1 MDFLYDNYDHP
12 KEQEMRD
19 LPEKQEFGKKT
30 GRLMMK
36 SLYGLIMVVLLS
48 FSLCGCGLVDKIKDK
63 IFPGA
68 ETEAEEPDP
77 GEYRQNPEAEPVIVI
92 NAADIKVDFAA
103 DVTPTP
109 SPTPFVYEEI
119 YDDENKT
126 YSKET
131 KSLEEVVLTFIGD
144 ISFAEGFAN
153 MNALY
158 AGQNGI
164 LGCIKPEVIEGLN
177 DCDIFFANNEF
188 PYSSR
193 GSATQGKKFTFRA
206 KPENVSFLHDIGVD
220 IVSLGNNHAYD
231 FGPDALMDTF
241 DILEKAKIPYV
252 GAGRN
257 ISEAMKP
264 VYYKV
269 NGRTIAFTS
278 ATQIERFSNPDTK
291 EATED
296 SPGVLRTLDPSRML
310 TCIRDAEENSDF
322 VVVYVHWGSENTDL
336 VDDSQKKLA
345 ADYVAAGADLI
356 IGDHSHCLQG
366 IDYVEGVP
374 VIYSLGN
381 FWFNSR
387 TIDTGFVRVVLDT
400 PQSPDEAVR
409 VTSFEF
415 VPCIQRGCRTYLADE
430 EEKERIL
437 SYLQGISRYALVNP
451 DGSVQPSDTNH
462 NIQNGANTSP
472 SRQFLN
478 NNNTEN
484 NSEAGAAE
492 TPTVDPMTELLLQQQ
507 AILEQMAQGE
517 AASEPSEG
525 GL

>member
-1 MDFLYDNYDHP
+1 
-12 KEQEMRD
+12 MRD
-19 LPEKQEFGKKT
+19 LSDKREFGKKT
-30 GRLMMK
+30 GRLMTK
-36 SLYGLIMVVLLS
+36 SLYGLILCALL
-48 FSLCGCGLVDKIKDK
+48 FLCGCDLADKIKEK
-63 IFPGA
+63 IFPRA
-68 ETEAEEPDP
+68 ETEAEETSDS
-77 GEYRQNPEAEPVIVI
+77 GQYRQNPDAEPVIVI
-92 NAADIKVDFAA
+92 NAADIKVDFTA

-109 SPTPFVYEEI
+109 TPAPFVYEEI

-144 ISFAEGFAN
+144 ISFAEGYAN

-158 AGQNGI
+158 AGKSGI

-177 DCDIFFANNEF
+177 DSDIFFANNEF

-231 FGPDALMDTF
+231 FGPEALLDTF
-241 DILEKAKIPYV
+241 DILEEAKIPYV

-257 ISEAMKP
+257 INEAMKP

-278 ATQIERFSNPDTK
+278 ATQIERLANPDTK

-310 TCIRDAEENSDF
+310 ACIRDAEENSDF

-345 ADYVAAGADLI
+345 AEYAAAGADLI

-400 PQSPDEAVR
+400 PQSFDEAVKLR
-409 VTSFEF
+409 SFEF
-415 VPCIQRGCRTYLADE
+415 VPCIQKGCRTYLADQE
-430 EEKERIL
+430 DKERIL

-451 DGSVQPSDTNH
+451 DGHIEPSDTNH

-478 NNNTEN
+478 NNTDNTQE
-484 NSEAGAAE
+484 EAAE
-492 TPTVDPMTELLLQQQ
+492 ETVPVDPMTELLLQQQ
-507 AILEQMAQGE
+507 ALLEQAAQGE
-517 AASEPSEG
+517 AGSEPSEG
-525 GL
+525 E

>member
-1 MDFLYDNYDHP
+1 MKN
-12 KEQEMRD
+12 
-19 LPEKQEFGKKT
+19 LPEEQEFGKKT
-30 GRLMMK
+30 GRLMTK
-36 SLYGLIMVVLLS
+36 SLYGLILCYFLAI
-48 FSLCGCGLVDKIKDK
+48 SLCGCGFTDKLKELVFPESESKDT
-63 IFPGA
+63 GDA
-68 ETEAEEPDP
+68 

-92 NAADIKVDFAA
+92 NAEDIKVDFTV

-119 YDDENKT
+119 YDDENRT

-131 KSLEEVVLTFIGD
+131 KNLEEVVLTFIGD
-144 ISFAEGFAN
+144 ISFAEGYAN

-158 AGQNGI
+158 AGKNGI
-164 LGCIKPEVIEGLN
+164 LGCINPEVIEGLN

-188 PYSSR
+188 PYSNR

-231 FGPDALMDTF
+231 FGPEALLDTF

-269 NGRTIAFTS
+269 NGRTVAFTS

-310 TCIRDAEENSDF
+310 SCIREAEENSDF

-345 ADYVAAGADLI
+345 AEYVAAGADLI

-387 TIDTGFVRVVLDT
+387 TIDTGYVRAVLDT
-400 PQSPDEAVR
+400 PRDYEEP
-409 VTSFEF
+409 VTLRSFEF
-415 VPCIQRGCRTYLADE
+415 VPCIQKGCRTLLAQQED
-430 EEKERIL
+430 KERIL
-437 SYLQGISRYALVNP
+437 SYLQGISRYALVNQ
-451 DGSVQPSDTNH
+451 DGRIEPSDTNH

-478 NNNTEN
+478 NDTQNTR
-484 NSEAGAAE
+484 EAEPAE
-492 TPTVDPMTELLLQQQ
+492 TVPVDPLTQLLLQQQ
-507 AILEQMAQGE
+507 AMLEQAAME
-517 AASEPSEG
+517 NASEVSE
-525 GL
+525 